1 MRKILV
7 AAFVVLLDCT
17 PRLACAELLLS
28 DRGGTWTS
36 ELKRGLLGDPLDVR
50 WCPRHLETVG
60 RLPACSR
67 ASGLPLDSASALKSL
82 ALCLP
87 TPENRLS
94 QSLPSLAG
102 TSPNRGFSGPSL
114 VSLLSFSSA
123 DPSCCP
129 GLLSDGLLFPQL
141 RRPSTLGRLSG
152 LMNSLTSTEED
163 PINSGGLGTRFAFPN
178 R

>member
-7 AAFVVLLDCT
+7 AAFVVFLDCT

-28 DRGGTWTS
+28 DRGSTWTL

-50 WCPRHLETVG
+50 WCLRHLEMVG

-67 ASGLPLDSASALKSL
+67 ACRLPLDPASALRSL

-87 TPENRLS
+87 TPEKRLS
-94 QSLPSLAG
+94 QSLPGLAS
-102 TSPNRGFSGPSL
+102 TAPNRGFSGPSL

-129 GLLSDGLLFPQL
+129 GLLSDGLLFP
-141 RRPSTLGRLSG
+141 RPRGPSTLGRLSG
-152 LMNSLTSTEED
+152 LMNSLASTEEE
-163 PINSGGLGTRFAFPN
+163 PVNSGGLGTRFAFPN